1 MSAVVHITPKDA
13 PADVK
18 MSVLENL
25 TGAAFGQRRKMLRRS
40 LATMTTAEIFA
51 QADVSPE
58 ARPEELDVHQWGR
71 LATAIEENRRQSSVE
86 K

>member
-1 MSAVVHITPKDA
+1 
-13 PADVK
+13 
-18 MSVLENL
+18 
-25 TGAAFGQRRKMLRRS
+25 MLRRS

-71 LATAIEENRRQSSVE
+71 LATAIEENRRQSPVQ